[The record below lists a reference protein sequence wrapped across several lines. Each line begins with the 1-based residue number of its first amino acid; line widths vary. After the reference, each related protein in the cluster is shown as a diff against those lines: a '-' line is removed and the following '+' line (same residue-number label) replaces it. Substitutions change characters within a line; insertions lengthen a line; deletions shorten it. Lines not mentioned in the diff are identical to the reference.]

1 MGGGPGPVGGARSTG
16 PLLTSS
22 LLFLGQKD
30 EGRNLLRAFDKNTGK
45 IIAETEL
52 PAIPWGTPMSYL
64 SADRQFIVI
73 AAGEG
78 ANAKL
83 VGLSFAD

>member
-1 MGGGPGPVGGARSTG
+1 MGGARSTG

-30 EGRNLLRAFDKNTGK
+30 EGRSLLRAFDKDTGE

-52 PAIPWGTPMSYL
+52 PATPWGTPMSYL
-64 SADRQFIVI
+64 SDDRQFIVI

-83 VGLSFAD
+83 IGLALAD